1 MMMSAASAPG
11 RMAAILSEA
20 DREVGADGEDWATL
34 DPKRKRASTL
44 SAIGARVVPAAME
57 DDVAAVAFAEGLAR
71 IAVAM
76 REAFPDNL
84 LWDLD
89 YLAAS
94 LWAHA
99 AGDAEVLRAHA
110 GKVAAV
116 QRVFGRETV
125 IGFAYVHDFTYG
137 YDWAKW
143 VGRSA
148 EARIDVAPFD
158 PRFVEAMLDRG
169 EELREVIASGED
181 DKYPPLIGA
190 GARNPFGFSREPAD
204 ELRLHRWLAARGEVP
219 VESWRVDAEP
229 DPGRDFAA
237 LRVAGAEVLGLTA
250 RSFKKPPAPADESC
264 P

>member
-1 MMMSAASAPG
+1 MMMSTAPVPG
-11 RMAAILSEA
+11 RMAAILAEA
-20 DREVGADGEDWATL
+20 DREVGADGVDWATL
-34 DPKRKRASTL
+34 DPKRERASTL
-44 SAIGARVVPAAME
+44 SAIGAQVVPAAME
-57 DDVAAVAFAEGLAR
+57 DGAAAVAFAEGLAG

-89 YLAAS
+89 YLGAS

-99 AGDAEVLRAHA
+99 GGDAAVLRAHA
-110 GKVAAV
+110 EKVAAV
-116 QRVFGRETV
+116 QRVFGRDTV

-143 VGRSA
+143 VGRDSA
-148 EARIDVAPFD
+148 ARVGVRPFD

-181 DKYPPLIGA
+181 EKYPPLIGA
-190 GARNPFGFSREPAD
+190 GARNPFGFSREPPD
-204 ELRLHRWLAARGEVP
+204 ELRLHRWLAGRGEIP

-229 DPGRDFAA
+229 DAGRDFAA
-237 LRVAGAEVLGLTA
+237 LRVAGAEALGLTD
-250 RSFKKPPAPADESC
+250 R
-264 P
+264 